1 MEAKFLI
8 SGDSAISVQMGS
20 EISLEVN
27 QLVRMLF
34 LDLTKNPIEGIVE
47 MVPTYASLMVHY
59 RPEKIRYDQLKEEIE
74 RRLLSMWRRN
84 PILSRRYPSAT
95 AESWDR
101 ILRTALLMKM
111 YPLKNSSACI
121 PGTNTIRIC

>member
-74 RRLLSMWRRN
+74 RRLLS
-84 PILSRRYPSAT
+84 
-95 AESWDR
+95 
-101 ILRTALLMKM
+101 
-111 YPLKNSSACI
+111 
-121 PGTNTIRIC
+121 

>member
-34 LDLTKNPIEGIVE
+34 LDLTKNPIEDSVRSTQRRDRE
-47 MVPTYASLMVHY
+47 TAS
-59 RPEKIRYDQLKEEIE
+59 
-74 RRLLSMWRRN
+74 
-84 PILSRRYPSAT
+84 
-95 AESWDR
+95 
-101 ILRTALLMKM
+101 
-111 YPLKNSSACI
+111 
-121 PGTNTIRIC
+121 